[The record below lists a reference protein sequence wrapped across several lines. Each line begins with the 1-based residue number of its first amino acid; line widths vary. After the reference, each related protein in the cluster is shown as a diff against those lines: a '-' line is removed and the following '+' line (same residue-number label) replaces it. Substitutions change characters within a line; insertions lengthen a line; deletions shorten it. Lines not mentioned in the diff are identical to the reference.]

1 MIILN
6 NPQDSTAVPTDYVSV
21 PTSDDEDDDDS
32 HSSDIE
38 ESVDLSYSLKF
49 MNPQKKS
56 EYTIRKW
63 RIKQKFTSVT
73 QLESKLVENFDT
85 LRPVDENGLSMGYIE
100 PGHGYKGK
108 QRWLCCDEDLREM
121 YSIYSGKKEILM
133 WCFLPGKQSKRSQ
146 SSDQRGGSSDK
157 RSKVVESNSEVQ
169 DIVTKLQSKHGT
181 TYSPE
186 QYHAWAQLIQ
196 MGKQTSY
203 DEPPQYTFFKV
214 APRSSSA
221 TIRSGVVSTMNSP
234 GKRVHLRTELFTQL
248 EKLEGLFKQG
258 SLTKEQCDELKKSIM
273 GDIKKL

>member
-21 PTSDDEDDDDS
+21 PTSDDE
-32 HSSDIE
+32 
-38 ESVDLSYSLKF
+38 
-49 MNPQKKS
+49 KKS

-63 RIKQKFTSVT
+63 RIKRKFTSVT

-146 SSDQRGGSSDK
+146 SSDQRGGSSAK
-157 RSKVVESNSEVQ
+157 RSKVVESNTKKVSEVQ

-196 MGKQTSY
+196 MGKQTLY

-214 APRSSSA
+214 APRKASSSA